1 MKYLFVFLLSFTL
14 LFRGVAQE
22 EVLNQRFSFN
32 ADSIGFGQL
41 IDSLSLRFNIS
52 FSYDASLIS
61 ADSIL
66 SVHADSVKL
75 GDWLHSVVSRDEVQL
90 YELERQV
97 VIAREPARMP
107 RQSIHILGRVTDVSD
122 HRPLPMV
129 NIGVEGETIGTATN
143 MEGDFDLFLPSRFAG
158 SNLTFSSLGY
168 LRTVATIPSNDT
180 TLNISL
186 DQTVIQLPEVLV
198 RYVKPSLIMAEVVRR
213 KNENYASEPTILTAF
228 FREIIQQD
236 KRYVDVSEAVIEVY
250 KPSYSLD
257 WEPERVRFVKGR
269 KGGETEDMDVI
280 NLKLQGGPF
289 LFSQVDIIRA
299 GGFLPDEKG
308 QSVYEYSFNG
318 VDYEQGR
325 MVYMIG
331 FKPFVDTGD
340 LLYEGEIRVEQNSFA
355 VTGATFQMTRNTIR
369 KSREYLIRRDSRKF
383 RTRPYFAKYNIDYR
397 PVNDIWMLNS
407 VRGEVSMKIV
417 DRERRV
423 RSDFNTISEMLVT
436 DSRPGDRQKFR
447 SSDSFKPN
455 YVLSEK
461 IDSYDPDF
469 WSHYNIIRPN
479 ESIREVFNTKP

>member
-1 MKYLFVFLLSFTL
+1 MKYLFVFLLSFTS
-14 LFRGVAQE
+14 LFRGFAQE
-22 EVLNQRFSFN
+22 EVLDRPLSFQ

-61 ADSIL
+61 SDSIL

-75 GDWLHSVVSRDEVQL
+75 GDWLRSVISHDEVQL

-107 RQSIHILGRVTDVSD
+107 DESIRISGNVTDVND
-122 HRPLPMV
+122 HKPLAMV

-158 SNLTFSSLGY
+158 RNLTFSSLGY
-168 LRTVATIPSNDT
+168 LRKVVVIPPRDT
-180 TLNISL
+180 TLTIGL

-198 RYVKPSLIMAEVVRR
+198 RYVKPSLIMAEVVRLR
-213 KNENYASEPTILTAF
+213 DKNYASEPTILTAF

-236 KRYVDVSEAVIEVY
+236 KRYVDVSEAVIEIY
-250 KPSYSLD
+250 KPPYSLD

-280 NLKLQGGPF
+280 NFKLQGGPY
-289 LFSQVDIIRA
+289 LFSQVDIIRT

-308 QSVYEYSFNG
+308 QSVYQYSFNG

-325 MVYMIG
+325 MVYIIG
-331 FKPFVDTGD
+331 FEPFNDTGE

-369 KSREYLIRRDSRKF
+369 KSRDYLIRRDSRRF
-383 RTRPYFAKYNIDYR
+383 RTRPYFAKYSIDYR

-417 DRERRV
+417 DKERRV
-423 RSDFNTISEMLVT
+423 RSDFNTVSEMLVT
-436 DSRPGDRQKFR
+436 ESRPGNRQKFR
-447 SSDSFKPN
+447 WADSFKSN
-455 YVLSEK
+455 YILSEE

-479 ESIREVFNTKP
+479 ESIREVFNTKQ